1 MYIFFS
7 NPLKKSRIV
16 EFVNINMM
24 IFKIIKL
31 FVLSILLFS
40 CSIGT
45 SFKMNEIR
53 SFKGTLIPELSSEP
67 ILIEKVTK
75 ELVIKERNNTKLNL
89 PLNLLNYSPGSYKI
103 GVGDELFI
111 YVYGETERL
120 SASLA
125 KGAAIN
131 PIFQKIV
138 RDDGTIFYPNAGVLD
153 VSGKTVEGVR
163 LLLTEALSTVLN
175 NPQID
180 VSVTQFNSQ
189 KILLSGLFES
199 GGTVPI
205 TTVPVTLSEAIANGN
220 PYGRPG
226 ILSTGDLTNIKF
238 TRDGYT
244 YDLDYEYLAR
254 NSQIQNYIYLKAG
267 DVIHLSDNTLNQ
279 VHVLGEANSPKSIN
293 LSRKNIPLSV
303 ALAKASGL
311 NQATSKGKDVYIL
324 RPKDQEGKPRIFKS
338 DISSPTGYLIAGEF
352 NLQAK
357 DIVFIGTAGVTS
369 WARFINQVIPFTNF
383 INSAEDTN
391 LIKN

>member
-1 MYIFFS
+1 
-7 NPLKKSRIV
+7 
-16 EFVNINMM
+16 M
-24 IFKIIKL
+24 IFSIFKFIL
-31 FVLSILLFS
+31 LSMFLFS

-45 SFKMNEIR
+45 SFKINEIK
-53 SFKGTLIPELSSEP
+53 SFKGTLIPELSDEP

-125 KGAAIN
+125 RGAAIN

-138 RDDGTIFYPNAGVLD
+138 RDDGTIFYPNAGVLN
-153 VSGKTVEGVR
+153 VSGKTVEEVR
-163 LLLTEALSTVLN
+163 LILTEALSLVLN

-180 VSVTQFNSQ
+180 VSVSEFNSQ
-189 KILLSGLFES
+189 KILLSGLFET
-199 GGTVPI
+199 GGTIPI
-205 TTVPVTLSEAIANGN
+205 TTVPITLSEAIANAN
-220 PYGRPG
+220 PYGTPG

-244 YDLDYEYLAR
+244 YDLDYEYLTR

-369 WARFINQVIPFTNF
+369 WSRFINQVIPFTSF
-383 INSAEDTN
+383 INSAESTN